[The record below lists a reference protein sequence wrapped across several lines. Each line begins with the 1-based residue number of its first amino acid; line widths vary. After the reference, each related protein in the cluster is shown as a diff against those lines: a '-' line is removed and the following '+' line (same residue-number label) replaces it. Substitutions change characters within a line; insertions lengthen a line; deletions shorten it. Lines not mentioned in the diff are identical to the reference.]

1 MTSTLAFD
9 RAAAVVELGEPTGF
23 ELERDGARNLAFRG
37 WKIGFGSHGNGSQF
51 EKDWTRGTKV
61 RIYLTTGG
69 RLVTSVSRW
78 SHWQGERSR
87 FASAAHA
94 TPEAALA
101 WLVEDAG
108 GELGVASKEA
118 WEAACSKWSALE
130 GAHVEQV
137 DAEPEPTGGPP
148 SHVIVAV
155 LGPRHEIAHFVSQGG
170 TVEIGQPVAGREPE
184 RLPMGQ
190 PDGPVICTAIVHGD
204 IPSLVLLTWDQW
216 VERQNAAADA
226 TIRAGLEFIAPPKV
240 KP

>member
-1 MTSTLAFD
+1 MTTTFD
-9 RAAAVVELGEPTGF
+9 KAAATAELGEPTGF
-23 ELERDGARNLAFRG
+23 ELERDGARNLGFTG

-108 GELGVASKEA
+108 GELGVASKKS

-130 GAHVEQV
+130 GADVEQV
-137 DAEPEPTGGPP
+137 DEPEPACSAADNP
-148 SHVIVAV
+148 SAAD
-155 LGPRHEIAHFVSQGG
+155 P
-170 TVEIGQPVAGREPE
+170 GRV
-184 RLPMGQ
+184 RQ
-190 PDGPVICTAIVHGD
+190 
-204 IPSLVLLTWDQW
+204 DQ
-216 VERQNAAADA
+216 ADDA
-226 TIRAGLEFIAPPKV
+226 TIRDGLAFIAPPKV
-240 KP
+240 KRCAVETHDGQACGGAIVPDESGHAGRYGHDPARCYSRCERCGAWYRDGEGGAP